1 MAAERCLIGLGANL
15 GNPSARLR
23 WALEELGR
31 RLHPQRLRVS
41 PFYRSAPVGPAG
53 QAPYCNA
60 VCELWLDIDTAQ
72 LLQALKRI
80 ERDAGRDFDRPRWS
94 ARELDLDVLL
104 IGDRVINT
112 PGLIVPHPRITERNF
127 VLVPLLDLVPDVQI
141 PGRGSARVCLQAI
154 GMEGLEAWPEGA

>member
-23 WALEELGR
+23 WALDELGR

-53 QAPYCNA
+53 QSPYCNA
-60 VCELWLDIDTAQ
+60 VCELWLDIDPAQ
-72 LLQALKRI
+72 LLQTLKRI
-80 ERDAGRDFDRPRWS
+80 EQEAGRDFTRPRWS

-112 PGLIVPHPRITERNF
+112 PGLIVPHPRINERNF
-127 VLVPLLDLVPDVQI
+127 VLAPLLDLVPDVQI
-141 PGRGSARVCLQAI
+141 PGRGSARVRLQAV

>member
-15 GNPSARLR
+15 GTPRARLL
-23 WALEELGR
+23 WALEELGG

-60 VCELWLDIDTAQ
+60 VCELWLDIEATQ
-72 LLQALKRI
+72 LLQTLKQI

-112 PGLIVPHPRITERNF
+112 PGLIVPHPRIIERNF
-127 VLVPLLDLVPDVQI
+127 VLAPMLDLLPDLEI
-141 PGRGSARVCLQAI
+141 PGCGSARRCLQSV
-154 GMEGLEAWPEGA
+154 GTEGLQAWPEEA